1 MIMNEIVKVTIPMV
15 TLIELLRKE
24 AELKVLKEHIS
35 AEIQSES
42 STYLDKNKIAKIC
55 SITSNKEK
63 DKEEEEV
70 F

>member
-15 TLIELLRKE
+15 TLMELLRKE

-35 AEIQSES
+35 AEIESES
-42 STYLDKNKIAKIC
+42 STYLDKKKIAKIC

-63 DKEEEEV
+63 DKEEEEL

>member
-1 MIMNEIVKVTIPMV
+1 MNEIVKVTIPMV

-55 SITSNKEK
+55 SIPLNTEKEGG
-63 DKEEEEV
+63 V